1 MDDQERQHKSVRSI
15 PSEGPMVRPR
25 RTRPR
30 MGWRALAYTASG
42 GLWNPGPS
50 EKEQRHRD
58 RESQIAT
65 QLRGKHVTAFFC
77 LKGGV
82 SKTST
87 TAATSVALADLRPDP
102 VFAIDA
108 NPDAGDLAERLVGRQ
123 LAGITALSRNV
134 DRIDS
139 LEDLSQFTVT
149 AGRLTVLPGE
159 PNPVLGDSLSSDDF
173 ERILAVIQ
181 RYYSYVQVDCGTG
194 VTHPLMR
201 GILKYATTV
210 VVPAAW
216 SVTGARR
223 AAETID
229 WLEDNGF
236 EHLAKTS
243 ICVLTAKDIV
253 SRSVDKG
260 AVLEHLGKAADLIV
274 VPADPHMADGGT
286 FDWELLRPHTQE
298 AFLDIAEAITRRFDR
313 PHHEIA
319 AEPEPILGGALA
331 DERGPRPGSDRQPAS
346 QDAYARSERTRRG
359 PDRHAGAGQGGST
372 AVPAPSP
379 DSDRS
384 RQQA

>member
-1 MDDQERQHKSVRSI
+1 M
-15 PSEGPMVRPR
+15 
-25 RTRPR
+25 
-30 MGWRALAYTASG
+30 
-42 GLWNPGPS
+42 
-50 EKEQRHRD
+50 
-58 RESQIAT
+58 
-65 QLRGKHVTAFFC
+65 
-77 LKGGV
+77 
-82 SKTST
+82 
-87 TAATSVALADLRPDP
+87 
-102 VFAIDA
+102 FAIDA

-134 DRIDS
+134 DQIGS

-173 ERILAVIQ
+173 EQIIAVIQ

-229 WLEDNGF
+229 WLEENGF

-331 DERGPRPGSDRQPAS
+331 DERGPRPGPDRQPAN
-346 QDAYARSERTRRG
+346 QDAYTRSERTRRG

-372 AVPAPSP
+372 AMPASSP
-379 DSDRS
+379 DSDHS